1 MRLDPLKQALWQSL
15 TVEALEALPQ
25 YEMAAAKLRQ
35 RTVNEILVSIGA
47 ISASPAATLT
57 ESLQNLV
64 KSAQEAWE
72 PTFKSKAQTIPEV
85 DIENGT
91 ANFKMDSEDS
101 LVKESF
107 GLQVEGITR
116 PVLCLFPAIYQ
127 VIDGHNI
134 LVTPGRAL
142 FSDFYHSAEIELQ
155 ARLGMWNS
163 DQRYA
168 RRASF
173 MRPPFVSH
181 NTHPLTSPEP
191 ESVRWSTGRMSHEYF
206 GYNQW
211 CSHPNGI
218 EDEAIDF
225 WDVSRCLKEYDQE
238 ALRHERR
245 RSTGSE
251 TFSER
256 RSSYVDRSRSS
267 SSSRRESVYAR
278 QESVYERRVPVGGR
292 RESFYGGRRESFRG
306 NRDHCGW

>member
-72 PTFKSKAQTIPEV
+72 PTFKSKAQTISEV

-107 GLQVEGITR
+107 GLQAEGITR

-211 CSHPNGI
+211 CSHPNDI